1 VPILAARIIVAV
13 VRVFN
18 RFGGGKKGGKKGGE
32 SKVIFVFIPC
42 SFALQFN

>member
-1 VPILAARIIVAV
+1 VPILAARIIVVV

-18 RFGGGKKGGKKGGE
+18 RFGGGKKGGRKGGE